1 MERGLWRRVCG
12 EGWWSV
18 RCSVWEGELCRWVCG
33 VYGVCGGVCRVH
45 AVRGVWRG
53 VCTQS
58 GWRVVVCRC
67 VWRGSVG
74 CVCGGVCV
82 VYGEKVSG
90 D

>member
-1 MERGLWRRVCG
+1 MCGKGSCVGGCAECTVCVWRGW
-12 EGWWSV
+12 
-18 RCSVWEGELCRWVCG
+18 
-33 VYGVCGGVCRVH
+33 VCRVH